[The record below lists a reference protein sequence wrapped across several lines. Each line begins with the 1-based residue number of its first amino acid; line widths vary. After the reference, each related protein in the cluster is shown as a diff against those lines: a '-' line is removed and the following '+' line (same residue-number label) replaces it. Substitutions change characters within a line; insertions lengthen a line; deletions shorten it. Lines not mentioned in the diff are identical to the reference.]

1 MTRSKKTRKV
11 KLDSRA
17 PKPKLDKAS
26 LALLDKKPKKKTGKT
41 AGNKQQEATKPNST
55 KTASKT
61 AKDPRLGSKK
71 PIDLGKPL
79 PPKQKPVTKSKT
91 AGIAQV
97 KLLDRTPSQSDRL
110 AEIEQDPALL
120 AIISKQEMGEALSE
134 QEVNFFNELM
144 EEHNQ
149 ISEDLGIEEDIEDSP
164 EVELSEDELWN
175 KLDSTDFS
183 DFDHDKDK

>member
-41 AGNKQQEATKPNST
+41 SGNKQQEATKAST
-55 KTASKT
+55 TNTTNKN

-71 PIDLGKPL
+71 PIDLGRPL
-79 PPKQKPVTKSKT
+79 PVKQKPAAKKKAT
-91 AGIAQV
+91 GIAKV
-97 KLLDRTPSQSDRL
+97 KLLDQTSSPSDRL
-110 AEIEQDPALL
+110 AEIEQDTALL

-134 QEVNFFNELM
+134 QEVNYFNDLM
-144 EEHNQ
+144 EEHSK
-149 ISEDLGIEEDIEDSP
+149 ITEELGIEDDVDDSANA
-164 EVELSEDELWN
+164 ELSEDELWN
-175 KLDSTDFS
+175 KLDTTDFS
-183 DFDHDKDK
+183 DFDHSEDE